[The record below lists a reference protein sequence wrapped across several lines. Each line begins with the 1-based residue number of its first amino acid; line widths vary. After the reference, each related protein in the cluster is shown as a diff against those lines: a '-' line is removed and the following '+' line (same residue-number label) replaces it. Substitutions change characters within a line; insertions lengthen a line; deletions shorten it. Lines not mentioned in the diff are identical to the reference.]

1 MGRAE
6 AVYSAAMNTPW
17 TGMWSDPLFRSF
29 ALGGQLVSIGA
40 FLAFAAP
47 LTVLAWRDPPA
58 LRRYRIQSRRP
69 RAQTLLLPSLGRW
82 LQNNAALSAVV
93 LTLWPWIRP
102 GRVHLGPL
110 PALWVIVAQLF
121 VFAALDDFLF
131 YWMHRALHTKWL
143 FRKVHGIHH
152 RILTPWAVTGHFMHP
167 IEFALTGALALL
179 PATLLGVHVSVLWA
193 WVVWRQWEATEG
205 HSGYDFPYSPSHL
218 FPGSDG
224 ARHHDAH
231 HARVK
236 GNYAGFFAYVD
247 GLFGTFARGY
257 VRGKKLE

>member
-1 MGRAE
+1 MWF
-6 AVYSAAMNTPW
+6 AAYD
-17 TGMWSDPLFRSF
+17 DPRFVPVVFGTTAISM
-29 ALGGQLVSIGA
+29 
-40 FLAFAAP
+40 LAFAVFAAP
-47 LTVLAWRDPPA
+47 MTWIASRDPQS
-58 LRRYRIQSRRP
+58 LRRFRIQSRRP
-69 RAQTLLLPSLGRW
+69 REQKLVASSIARW
-82 LQNNAALSAVV
+82 LVNNLFLLFLVVAA
-93 LTLWPWIRP
+93 WPLLARSDLRLDAPPTI
-102 GRVHLGPL
+102 G
-110 PALWVIVAQLF
+110 AAVAQVVAF
-121 VFAALDDFLF
+121 IYLDDFA
-131 YWMHRALHTKWL
+131 YYGVHRGLHSPFL
-143 FRKVHGIHH
+143 YRHVHSVHH
-152 RILTPWAVTGHFMHP
+152 TILTPWAVTGHFMHP